1 MEMIFS
7 NIIHV
12 RQKFFRDIIKIRGK
26 ILRVK
31 MLSIDEMIRDII
43 HYGGNL
49 YGLLLSADQVIYAEN
64 FL

>member
-7 NIIHV
+7 DIIHV

-31 MLSIDEMIRDII
+31 MSSIDEMIRDII

-49 YGLLLSADQVIYAEN
+49 YG
-64 FL
+64 